1 MLDCMRRAD
10 RGFWKLMKHYEPQ
23 AGALLKLD
31 KAGRRQR
38 LREIKVETE
47 KSLFSLPLSASATNG
62 LTFDVTAQISSFLEL
77 TDSWVVKVK
86 LIGACSSCSISMMTL
101 KNGVE
106 MAVKRA
112 VPEVKEVIEVS
123 SL

>member
-1 MLDCMRRAD
+1 MAIITDEKILNKIKNALDEIRPYLEAD
-10 RGFWKLMKHYEPQ
+10 GGDINF
-23 AGALLKLD
+23 
-31 KAGRRQR
+31 
-38 LREIKVETE
+38 V
-47 KSLFSLPLSASATNG
+47 
-62 LTFDVTAQISSFLEL
+62 EL
-77 TDSWVVKVK
+77 TDDWVVKVK

-112 VPEVKEVIEVS
+112 VPKVKEVLEIS